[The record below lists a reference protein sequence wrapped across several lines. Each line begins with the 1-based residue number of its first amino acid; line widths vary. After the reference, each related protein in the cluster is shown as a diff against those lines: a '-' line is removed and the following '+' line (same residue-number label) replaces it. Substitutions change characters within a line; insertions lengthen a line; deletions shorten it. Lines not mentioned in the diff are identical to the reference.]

1 MEGSCLRDARGGK
14 KRATGGADNRRCGKW
29 TAGGADNGRRGQGEE
44 LTAGG
49 VDSKEDNGRSGQ
61 LQGWILKRAVFT
73 FKRVVFNK
81 KRSSLIAIA
90 NKLIY
95 CTRIVRGQREDGHP
109 EEVELRTDRRMHS
122 ICFSKCGTCRVLVH
136 IL

>member
-14 KRATGGADNRRCGKW
+14 ERATGGADNRRCGKW
-29 TAGGADNGRRGQGEE
+29 TAGGVDNGRRGQGEE

-73 FKRVVFNK
+73 FKRVVFNIK
-81 KRSSLIAIA
+81 KGRL
-90 NKLIY
+90 
-95 CTRIVRGQREDGHP
+95 
-109 EEVELRTDRRMHS
+109 
-122 ICFSKCGTCRVLVH
+122 
-136 IL
+136 